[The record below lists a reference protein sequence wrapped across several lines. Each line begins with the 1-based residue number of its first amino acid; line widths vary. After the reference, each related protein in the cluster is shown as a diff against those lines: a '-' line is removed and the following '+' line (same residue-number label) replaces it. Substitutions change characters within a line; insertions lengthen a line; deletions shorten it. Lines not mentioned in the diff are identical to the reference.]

1 MNTLF
6 SPKGFIST
14 WIITHIA
21 VYLERWDSIH
31 VLFTVQVIWHLCYV
45 TRVISPLTLS
55 PHYKAHRCNWR
66 ASLFRFTLTW
76 TLWSSICRSL
86 WIRLLLDIN
95 KDYKHFRIHDFEI
108 FPWAVAGTF
117 NKGGSVILQKCG
129 ALIITQSKSC
139 APHTRSDVTAIPH
152 HLPSRLCNCWQRGH
166 YFISFYFVGMYNVV
180 QKYYI

>member
-1 MNTLF
+1 MEKLAQKSTSATPGPPPGMLTLRKGVKIPTLSCCLSLNEHPF

-66 ASLFRFTLTW
+66 ASLFRFTLT
-76 TLWSSICRSL
+76 
-86 WIRLLLDIN
+86 
-95 KDYKHFRIHDFEI
+95 
-108 FPWAVAGTF
+108 
-117 NKGGSVILQKCG
+117 
-129 ALIITQSKSC
+129 
-139 APHTRSDVTAIPH
+139 
-152 HLPSRLCNCWQRGH
+152 
-166 YFISFYFVGMYNVV
+166 
-180 QKYYI
+180 